1 MSTNGNRAYTM
12 LFITDYSKAKSSWRR
27 YVDSVINNLLDKPA
41 SKGWDKFENL
51 PPITV
56 SIIDIAETRQQAFEM
71 LKDGKYDVVFID
83 NRVNGQNNGAGI
95 INRFR
100 QYQESSMYIPLY
112 APSQVPGA
120 VKSDGTISEGLG
132 LRNLYDKGFYN
143 GVQKQNL
150 DLALLI
156 DLIQKGGRSKEEAYK
171 EYNLSYGIA
180 QIADIDTEDNGS
192 VSVTSSDKSS
202 NNNNSEN
209 LSDVNSSNEENP
221 SDINFI
227 VKVAQLYP
235 SFSLNQVKGF
245 IEAAG
250 ANYSKL
256 QLVSSLLSAQH
267 DLSDPE
273 KWIHDMLVGNDN
285 SSNDRVDDKVDKP
298 ETVNNNGDG
307 MRLNRKQRRA
317 LKKEQENNSIIKEPV
332 PNQNNDISNDTIADN
347 HSSAPIPVPPA
358 YQKEESSNVK
368 AGLHELESLPDP
380 NALQVRGSYNNGMVQ
395 TGIIHGNVVFVKGN
409 IALVE
414 LGMDIKTAN
423 LSLADVYN
431 APVTIPYTKFKEE

>member
-12 LFITDYSKAKSSWRR
+12 LFITDYSKAKSSWKR

-171 EYNLSYGIA
+171 EYNLGYGVA
-180 QIADIDTEDNGS
+180 QIADIDTEDNS
-192 VSVTSSDKSS
+192 TVPVASSEKNS
-202 NNNNSEN
+202 NNNSEN
-209 LSDVNSSNEENP
+209 LSDANSSREENHL
-221 SDINFI
+221 DINFI

-267 DLSDPE
+267 DLSNPE

-285 SSNDRVDDKVDKP
+285 SSNDPTADKADRT
-298 ETVNNNGDG
+298 ETVNNDDG
-307 MRLNRKQRRA
+307 VRLNRKQRRA
-317 LKKEQENNSIIKEPV
+317 LKKEQENNSFKESV
-332 PNQNNDISNDTIADN
+332 PNQNNDISNDAIADT
-347 HSSAPIPVPPA
+347 HSSAPIPVPPVC
-358 YQKEESSNVK
+358 QKEEPLNMNMK
-368 AGLHELESLPDP
+368 AGMRELESLPDP

-414 LGMDIKTAN
+414 LGMDIKAAN